1 MGIGNFGN
9 KLGSISVPGMESINK
24 VLDEFNTA
32 LPTIRA
38 LGFSVEDL
46 QISVGLLPKISAK
59 LIASADDV
67 DVKELDKIIKEK
79 AELKML
85 VTVLKA
91 LQLAYNLKGP
101 LGDLGLKGVVI
112 DLKLGIPPEVGIS
125 FLKSTAA
132 AKLAVATSA

>member
-1 MGIGNFGN
+1 MKLGNFGD
-9 KLGSISVPGMESINK
+9 KLQEMAVPGIDSINK

-32 LPTIRA
+32 LPTVRA
-38 LGFSVEDL
+38 LGFTVEDL
-46 QISVGLLPKISAK
+46 QISVGLLPKISVK
-59 LIASADDV
+59 LVASADHI
-67 DVKELDKIIKEK
+67 DVKELDKIIKDK
-79 AELKML
+79 PDQKLL

-91 LQLAYNLKGP
+91 LQLAYNLKDP

-132 AKLAVATSA
+132 AKLSAATQA